1 MEATQRM
8 TQVKALAT
16 LTRTGVEAG
25 AILLRTA
32 VKVVWSRMGGGGW
45 SKGGMES
52 HDDGT
57 KTESDLDELG

>member
-1 MEATQRM
+1 M
-8 TQVKALAT
+8 KARAT

-32 VKVVWSRMGGGGW
+32 VKVVWSRMRGGGGGW
-45 SKGGMES
+45 SKGDVES

-57 KTESDLDELG
+57 KTESDLGELG

>member
-8 TQVKALAT
+8 TQMKARAT

-32 VKVVWSRMGGGGW
+32 VKVVWSRMGGGV
-45 SKGGMES
+45 E
-52 HDDGT
+52 
-57 KTESDLDELG
+57 